1 LEVLERLCDS
11 RDFRDSRDSHQNGF
25 FSIRFFNAKTIFLAS
40 HEGFW
45 HLSFEGCLFFVAVA
59 GQVVTAKRASLDP
72 HTVIL
77 LVILHE
83 ALPVVRE
90 MMVLQIIKDTIV
102 V

>member
-1 LEVLERLCDS
+1 
-11 RDFRDSRDSHQNGF
+11 
-25 FSIRFFNAKTIFLAS
+25 
-40 HEGFW
+40 
-45 HLSFEGCLFFVAVA
+45 VA